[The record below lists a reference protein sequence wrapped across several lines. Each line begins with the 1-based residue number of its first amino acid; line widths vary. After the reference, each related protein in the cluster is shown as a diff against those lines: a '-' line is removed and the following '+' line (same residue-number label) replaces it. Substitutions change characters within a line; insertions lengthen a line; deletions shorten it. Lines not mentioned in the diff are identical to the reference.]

1 METVRTSF
9 RAFDEKTVKLQKA
22 VGFKKILALS
32 RLWVLLFVKI
42 FPSFVEMER
51 DEIETSTSE

>member
-1 METVRTSF
+1 METIRISF

-22 VGFKKILALS
+22 VGFQKILALS
-32 RLWVLLFVKI
+32 RLRVLLFVKN

>member
-1 METVRTSF
+1 METVRASF
-9 RAFDEKTVKLQKA
+9 GAFDEKTVKLQKA